1 MQQTNKIPNFN
12 CCFSKESDDKAA
24 IDVVPSPHHVKHSF
38 SVDSTVTKTQCVCV
52 DFVYYFYE
60 SYVFISNSW
69 NIRIDISCQIDRHL
83 LCQLNNDRKEL
94 TFFCQWGNNISMSL
108 FSKAELEG
116 IEKGG
121 FVCDGFLK
129 FLIWIYTMH
138 NFWGGEKG
146 VEGVGKK
153 TVYRII
159 YEACLKSSCKVL
171 LP

>member
-12 CCFSKESDDKAA
+12 CCFSKESDDNACSLSKSCETL
-24 IDVVPSPHHVKHSF
+24 IFGRFNGDKN
-38 SVDSTVTKTQCVCV
+38 SVCACV

-69 NIRIDISCQIDRHL
+69 NIRIDISCQIDRL
-83 LCQLNNDRKEL
+83 LTCLASSTTTVKNWQL
-94 TFFCQWGNNISMSL
+94 TFFANGEQPFFKSR
-108 FSKAELEG
+108 ELEG

-138 NFWGGEKG
+138 NFWGGEKAG
-146 VEGVGKK
+146 GWKK
-153 TVYRII
+153 TVCRLWYT
-159 YEACLKSSCKVL
+159 KHV
-171 LP
+171 

>member
-12 CCFSKESDDKAA
+12 CCFSKESDDNACSLSTSCETLIFGRFNGDKN
-24 IDVVPSPHHVKHSF
+24 
-38 SVDSTVTKTQCVCV
+38 SVCACV

-60 SYVFISNSW
+60 SSYVFISNSW

-94 TFFCQWGNNISMSL
+94 TFFASVGNNISMSL

-138 NFWGGEKG
+138 SFLGKERRYL
-146 VEGVGKK
+146 VEGWKK
-153 TVYRII
+153 NPSTG
-159 YEACLKSSCKVL
+159 
-171 LP
+171 